1 MGKALVFKGVKVDA
15 PLQVVKFVNELITA
29 SDYVNEY
36 SKLAT
41 SVSSEQKTNLVTFV
55 KTLMNNN
62 LWDKVKCCFPMLGG
76 MDGYN
81 KDLKDVFNQRVW
93 NSPEAGTSW
102 DSTRNAPYLN
112 LPGNAK
118 GTCLVIEN
126 MDKTNSSFLF
136 STKLK
141 RHISASIVSEEY
153 KYLNV
158 SDVHSYSFIS
168 NLNVSV
174 GGGNAY
180 PNWDTEK
187 KNEGLSGY
195 TFDAQA
201 NNIYMVTLNKGTNS
215 LFVCS
220 NNSTLLTGGT
230 GATPESEV
238 TNASFAFGGFYAA
251 QHTAPSDNTLNGTM
265 NMFIA
270 FDSALTKEEWE
281 IVSKAVWDF
290 DESCGRHIDF
300 TD

>member
-1 MGKALVFKGVKVDA
+1 MGKAIVFKGIKVDA
-15 PLQVVKFVNELITA
+15 PLQIVTFIKELITA
-29 SDYVNEY
+29 YDYVNEY

-41 SVSSEQKTNLVTFV
+41 SVSSEQKTNLVTFI

-93 NSPEAGTSW
+93 NAPEAGISW

-118 GTCLVIEN
+118 GTELVIEN
-126 MDKTNSSFLF
+126 MDRLSSSFLF
-136 STKLK
+136 SAKLK
-141 RHISASIVSEEY
+141 NHRASCSFILEKYAFYTGNNYSIISALV
-153 KYLNV
+153 N
-158 SDVHSYSFIS
+158 S
-168 NLNVSV
+168 N
-174 GGGNAY
+174 GGYAY
-180 PNWDTEK
+180 PSWGTEK
-187 KNEGLSGY
+187 KNENISGY
-195 TFDAQA
+195 TYDEQA
-201 NNIYMVTLNKGTNS
+201 NNIYMVTLDKGTNS

-220 NNSTLLTGGT
+220 NSNTLLTGGT
-230 GATPESEV
+230 GVTQESEV
-238 TNASFAFGGFYAA
+238 TDAQFAFGGFYAA
-251 QHTAPSDNTLNGTM
+251 EHAAPSDNTLNGTM

-270 FDSALTKEEWE
+270 FNSALTKEELK

-290 DESCGRHIDF
+290 DEACGRHIDF

>member
-1 MGKALVFKGVKVDA
+1 MGKALVFKGVKVDS
-15 PLQVVKFVNELITA
+15 PLQIVTFVKELITA
-29 SDYVNEY
+29 YDYVNEY

-55 KTLMNNN
+55 KTLMSNN

-93 NSPEAGTSW
+93 NAPEAGTSW

-136 STKLK
+136 SAKLK
-141 RHISASIVSEEY
+141 RQSAASIATEEY
-153 KYLNV
+153 KYLGV

-168 NLNVSV
+168 NLNISV
-174 GGGNAY
+174 GGYTY
-180 PNWDTEK
+180 PNWDTGK
-187 KNEGLSGY
+187 KNEYLSGY
-195 TFDAQA
+195 TYNAQA

-238 TNASFAFGGFYAA
+238 TNASFAFGGFYGAQYAA
-251 QHTAPSDNTLNGTM
+251 PAPQTLNGTM

-290 DESCGRHIDF
+290 DEACGRHIDF

>member
-15 PLQVVKFVNELITA
+15 PLQTVTFVKEFITA

-41 SVSSEQKTNLVTFV
+41 SVSSEQKVNLVTFV
-55 KTLMNNN
+55 ETLMNNN

-93 NSPEAGTSW
+93 NAPEAGTSW

-112 LPGNAK
+112 LPGNAM
-118 GTCLVIEN
+118 GTRLVIEN

-136 STKLK
+136 SAKLK
-141 RHISASIVSEEY
+141 RTKIATLIGENYVYIDSSGR
-153 KYLNV
+153 
-158 SDVHSYSFIS
+158 HSYSFIS
-168 NLNVSV
+168 LLGTSN
-174 GGGNAY
+174 GGYNY
-180 PNWDTEK
+180 PNWDTGI
-187 KNEGLSGY
+187 KNENVSGY
-195 TFDAQA
+195 SYQAQA

-220 NNSTLLTGGT
+220 NSDTLLTGGT
-230 GATPESEV
+230 DITPESEV
-238 TNASFAFGGFYAA
+238 TDASFAFGNFYAA
-251 QHTAPSDNTLNGTM
+251 QQAAPADDTLNGTM

-270 FDSALTKEEWE
+270 FNSALTKEEWK

-290 DESCGRHIDF
+290 DEACGRHIDF